1 METQSPTVDEI
12 AAEAEEWLLKL
23 NAAEPQSAAHREAL
37 AEWLTRSPA
46 HIEALL
52 TAARVWHA
60 LAVDNAGRWT
70 SDALIAAARAAG
82 ESDNV
87 VPLRGWGQPAVRAQ
101 PERRQPTG
109 WRRLA
114 AVAATL
120 LLGAIGA
127 WVFRGYWPSQNE
139 IKTAVGE
146 QRSVTLA
153 DGSVVFLNTDSELR
167 VRWTAR
173 ERHMDLLR
181 GEARF
186 QVTKNPAR
194 PFIVA
199 TQEATVRAVGTV
211 FNVRTGEATT
221 QVAVLEGR
229 VEVNA
234 DGNANANANAN
245 EAKFPAAPTQSELL
259 LAAGQ
264 RAAVIHGSIEVD
276 VGPPIE
282 RVTAW
287 TERRLVFR
295 GDPLSVVVAEFNRY
309 RLRAL
314 VVDDSGLAAVR
325 INGVFALDDPDSLL
339 TYLHDFESVRV
350 TRDGDGREHLSRGA
364 R

>member
-1 METQSPTVDEI
+1 MQAVIADEI
-12 AAEAEEWLLKL
+12 AAEADEWLLKL
-23 NAAEPQSAAHREAL
+23 HDAEAAPAGQRKAF

-46 HIEALL
+46 HIEAFL
-52 TAARVWHA
+52 TATRTWHA
-60 LAVDNAGRWT
+60 LAVDGAGHWS

-87 VPLRGWGQPAVRAQ
+87 IPLRGWGQPAVRAQ

-127 WVFRGYWPSQNE
+127 WVFRGYWPSQDE

-199 TQEATVRAVGTV
+199 THEATVRAVGTV

-234 DGNANANANAN
+234 DGNANAN
-245 EAKFPAAPTQSELL
+245 ESKFPAAPTQSELL

-350 TRDGDGREHLSRGA
+350 TQDGDGREHLSRGA